1 VPLFAGPQGED
12 RARGDQE
19 ERGAEVM
26 TASGTPPDRASKE
39 ARRSPV
45 GTRSVSALAR
55 VDAWQRR
62 HRSAA
67 FAVAVIKKFGDDR
80 ASSLAAL
87 IAYYAFLS
95 LFPLLLAFV
104 SVLGFVLEDDPGL
117 QADIVDSALARIP
130 VIGAQLGDDVQPLT
144 GSSVALAIGLVG
156 ALWAGLGVTLA
167 LGRAFDEIWDVPRL
181 EQRGPLAR
189 RARGA
194 LVLVILAC
202 GLMAATVGG
211 GVAIAVRIGPAAERI
226 AAVGASLLV
235 NATVL
240 LAAFWLLTARPRRA
254 PDLLPGVLL
263 AAVGL
268 LALQAIGSWYVE
280 RAIDGASDTYGAFAL
295 VIGLLSWFWLGSHLL
310 LVAAELNVVRVR
322 RLWPRSL
329 TGELEPA
336 DRLAMQ
342 RYAAAVRQDRRQL
355 VTVTFSDERG
365 ES

>member
-1 VPLFAGPQGED
+1 
-12 RARGDQE
+12 
-19 ERGAEVM
+19 M
-26 TASGTPPDRASKE
+26 
-39 ARRSPV
+39 SP
-45 GTRSVSALAR
+45 LAR
-55 VDAWQRR
+55 IDAWQRR
-62 HRSAA
+62 HGRAA
-67 FAVAVIKKFGDDR
+67 FVVAVVKKFGDDR

-117 QADIVDSALARIP
+117 QEDIVNSALARIP

-144 GSSVALAIGLVG
+144 GSGVALAIGLAG
-156 ALWAGLGVTLA
+156 ALWAGLGVTLS

-202 GLMAATVGG
+202 TLVAATVAG
-211 GVAIAVRIGPAAERI
+211 GVAIAERLVAA
-226 AAVGASLLV
+226 AAALLV
-235 NATVL
+235 NITVF
-240 LAAFWLLTARPRRA
+240 LAAFWLLTARARRLL
-254 PDLLPGVLL
+254 DLLPGVLF
-263 AAVGL
+263 AAIGW
-268 LALQAIGSWYVE
+268 LALQAAGGWYVT
-280 RAIDGASDTYGAFAL
+280 RAIDGAGDTYGTFAL

-310 LVAAELNVVRVR
+310 LLAAEVNVVRLR

-336 DRLAMQ
+336 DRVAM
-342 RYAAAVRQDRRQL
+342 RRFAAATRRDRRQL
-355 VTVTFSDERG
+355 VTVTFSDE
-365 ES
+365 